1 MNPAIIFPY
10 INGRCKNMHSH
21 KPCVC
26 AWISALF
33 LSAFKLKQWIVH
45 WQMNKYNHKMEIYPS
60 VKANDSLLQQESM
73 LKILCCI
80 LKKSSHKRMHIILF
94 YLCEISIID
103 KSRVSK
109 QIAGCLGLTR
119 CWGREMT
126 TEY

>member
-1 MNPAIIFPY
+1 
-10 INGRCKNMHSH
+10 
-21 KPCVC
+21 
-26 AWISALF
+26 
-33 LSAFKLKQWIVH
+33 
-45 WQMNKYNHKMEIYPS
+45 
-60 VKANDSLLQQESM
+60 
-73 LKILCCI
+73 
-80 LKKSSHKRMHIILF
+80 MHIILF